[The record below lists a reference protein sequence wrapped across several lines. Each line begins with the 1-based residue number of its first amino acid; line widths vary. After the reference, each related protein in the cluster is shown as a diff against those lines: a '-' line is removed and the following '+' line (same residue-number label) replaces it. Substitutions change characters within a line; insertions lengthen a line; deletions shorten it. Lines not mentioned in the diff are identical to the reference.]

1 MAADCDYFGSTC
13 RGERHFS
20 IYQTKMRSR
29 AAQACWWESVE
40 HVLFFSFRDFYM
52 RFNERILT
60 IYLFKEVIIMRK
72 EVEELMK
79 ECDELM
85 DLTMGQLADMDAIE
99 CLDET
104 SLDAMKKTIKIYKKS
119 KELSIKMAEM
129 IDEQDKK
136 LDKIIKL
143 LEAKK

>member
-1 MAADCDYFGSTC
+1 MA
-13 RGERHFS
+13 
-20 IYQTKMRSR
+20 
-29 AAQACWWESVE
+29 
-40 HVLFFSFRDFYM
+40 LLFRDFYM
-52 RFNERILT
+52 FFNERILT

-85 DLTMGQLADMDAIE
+85 ELSIGQLS
-99 CLDET
+99 
-104 SLDAMKKTIKIYKKS
+104 SLDTIEYMDEDSLDVMKRTIKLYKKS

-129 IDEQDKK
+129 MDEQDKK

>member
-1 MAADCDYFGSTC
+1 
-13 RGERHFS
+13 
-20 IYQTKMRSR
+20 
-29 AAQACWWESVE
+29 
-40 HVLFFSFRDFYM
+40 
-52 RFNERILT
+52 
-60 IYLFKEVIIMRK
+60 MRK

-85 DLTMGQLADMDAIE
+85 DVMMGQLSNMDTIE
-99 CLDET
+99 YLDED

-136 LDKIIKL
+136 LDKIIKM

>member
-1 MAADCDYFGSTC
+1 
-13 RGERHFS
+13 
-20 IYQTKMRSR
+20 
-29 AAQACWWESVE
+29 
-40 HVLFFSFRDFYM
+40 
-52 RFNERILT
+52 
-60 IYLFKEVIIMRK
+60 MRK

-136 LDKIIKL
+136 LDTIIKL

>member
-1 MAADCDYFGSTC
+1 
-13 RGERHFS
+13 
-20 IYQTKMRSR
+20 
-29 AAQACWWESVE
+29 
-40 HVLFFSFRDFYM
+40 
-52 RFNERILT
+52 
-60 IYLFKEVIIMRK
+60 MRK

-85 DLTMGQLADMDAIE
+85 EMCTAQLSSLDTIE
-99 CLDET
+99 YLDET
-104 SLDAMKKTIKIYKKS
+104 SLNVMQKTIKLYKKS

-129 IDEQDKK
+129 MDEQDKK

>member
-1 MAADCDYFGSTC
+1 
-13 RGERHFS
+13 
-20 IYQTKMRSR
+20 
-29 AAQACWWESVE
+29 
-40 HVLFFSFRDFYM
+40 
-52 RFNERILT
+52 
-60 IYLFKEVIIMRK
+60 MRK

-85 DLTMGQLADMDAIE
+85 ELSIGQLSILDTIE
-99 CLDET
+99 YLDET
-104 SLDAMKKTIKIYKKS
+104 SLGLMQRIIKLYKKS

-129 IDEQDKK
+129 MDEQDKK

>member
-1 MAADCDYFGSTC
+1 
-13 RGERHFS
+13 
-20 IYQTKMRSR
+20 
-29 AAQACWWESVE
+29 
-40 HVLFFSFRDFYM
+40 
-52 RFNERILT
+52 
-60 IYLFKEVIIMRK
+60 MRK

-85 DLTMGQLADMDAIE
+85 ELSIGQLS
-99 CLDET
+99 
-104 SLDAMKKTIKIYKKS
+104 SLDTIEYMDEDSLDVMKRTIKLYKKS

-129 IDEQDKK
+129 MDEQDKK